1 MNAST
6 PSDHESSHLDHQQAA
21 SNIPAIGF
29 AIITLSDTRTEATD
43 KSGAFLKQS
52 IEDNGHR
59 VARYEIVSDD
69 PEAIAQALD
78 AALSD
83 PDVGVLVTTGGT
95 GISARDSAYE
105 TISSRLDKRL
115 DGFGELFRML
125 SFKEIGAAAM
135 LSRAVGG
142 VASGRALFALPGS
155 TAAVRLGF
163 EQLILPQVQHLHHEL
178 TRHAN

>member
-1 MNAST
+1 
-6 PSDHESSHLDHQQAA
+6 
-21 SNIPAIGF
+21 
-29 AIITLSDTRTEATD
+29 
-43 KSGAFLKQS
+43 
-52 IEDNGHR
+52 
-59 VARYEIVSDD
+59 
-69 PEAIAQALD
+69 
-78 AALSD
+78 
-83 PDVGVLVTTGGT
+83 
-95 GISARDSAYE
+95 
-105 TISSRLDKRL
+105 
-115 DGFGELFRML
+115 ML